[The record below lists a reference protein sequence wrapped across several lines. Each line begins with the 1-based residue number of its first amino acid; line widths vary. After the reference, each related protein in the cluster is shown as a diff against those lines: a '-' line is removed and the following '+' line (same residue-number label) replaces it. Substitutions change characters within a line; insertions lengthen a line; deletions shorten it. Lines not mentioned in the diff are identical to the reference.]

1 MLLLDAGA
9 LIAIERDDR
18 EVLALLKSAL
28 KAGHPPKTH
37 GGIVGQVW
45 RGGSGRQARL
55 ARLLPAVEI
64 APLDSELGRSAG
76 MILKTSRTADVID
89 AALVALAG
97 DGDDILTSDVEDL
110 HALAAAAGVHL
121 ELIPV

>member
-9 LIAIERDDR
+9 LIAVERDDR
-18 EVLALLKSAL
+18 DVVALIKSEL
-28 KAGHPPKTH
+28 RAGRTPRTH

-55 ARLLPAVEI
+55 ARLLPGVEI
-64 APLDSELGRSAG
+64 VALDAALGRRSG
-76 MILKTSRTADVID
+76 LLLKSSGSTDVID

-97 DGDDILTSDVEDL
+97 DGDDILTSDLGDIQP
-110 HALAAAAGVHL
+110 LAVAAGVHV
-121 ELIPV
+121 ELIQV

>member
-18 EVLALLKSAL
+18 DVVALIKSEL
-28 KAGHPPKTH
+28 QAGRAPRTH

-55 ARLLPAVEI
+55 ARLLPGVEI
-64 APLDSELGRSAG
+64 AALDAVLGRRSG
-76 MILKTSRTADVID
+76 MLLKTSRSSDVID
-89 AALVALAG
+89 AALIALAG
-97 DGDDILTSDVEDL
+97 DGDDVLTSDLADL
-110 HALAAAAGVHL
+110 QPLAVAAGVHV
-121 ELIPV
+121 ELVQV